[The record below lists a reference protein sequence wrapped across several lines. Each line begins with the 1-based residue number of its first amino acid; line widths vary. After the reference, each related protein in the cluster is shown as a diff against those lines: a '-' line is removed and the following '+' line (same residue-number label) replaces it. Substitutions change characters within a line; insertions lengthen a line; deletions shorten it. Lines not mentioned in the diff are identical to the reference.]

1 MLHRRHLLALA
12 GAAAMP
18 LAAHA
23 QGTEAAAT
31 AFIQRTG
38 EALVAAINSGA
49 PVAQKRQQLARII
62 EGAVDIEGV
71 ARFCLGRFWRQ
82 ATPDQQ
88 KTYLALFHD
97 FLVLNISVKLGD
109 YQGVKFTIL
118 KTSTDTDGNQVVLTR
133 IERPNN
139 APASVA
145 WPVVN
150 AATTPRIVD
159 VIAEGTSLRITQRS
173 DYAAFLQSNG
183 NNIDALLNAIRQQTT
198 RPA

>member
-1 MLHRRHLLALA
+1 MLNRRHLLALA
-12 GAAAMP
+12 GAATIPVPA
-18 LAAHA
+18 LAQNA
-23 QGTEAAAT
+23 EAAAT

-38 EALVAAINSGA
+38 EALVSTINSNA
-49 PVAQKRQQLARII
+49 PAAQKRAQLGRII

-82 ATPDQQ
+82 ATAEQQ

-109 YQGVKFTIL
+109 YQGVKFKIIR
-118 KTSTDTDGNQVVLTR
+118 TSSEADTQTVLTV

-139 APASVA
+139 APASVG
-145 WPVVN
+145 WPVAN
-150 AATTPRIVD
+150 ATTNPKIID

-173 DYAAFLQSNG
+173 DYAAFLQANG

-198 RPA
+198 RPS

>member
-1 MLHRRHLLALA
+1 MLNRRHLLALA
-12 GAAAMP
+12 GAAALP
-18 LAAHA
+18 FPARA
-23 QGTEAAAT
+23 QNAEAAAT

-38 EALVAAINSGA
+38 DALVAAINSGA
-49 PVAQKRQQLARII
+49 PIAQKRQALARII
-62 EGAVDIEGV
+62 EGSVDIEGV

-118 KTSTDTDGNQVVLTR
+118 KTSTEGENQTVLTR

-139 APASVA
+139 APASVG
-145 WPVVN
+145 WPVAN
-150 AATTPRIVD
+150 ATTNPKIVD

-173 DYAAFLQSNG
+173 DYAAFLQANG

-198 RPA
+198 RPG